1 MNGQR
6 LESRSRRWNPSERW
20 KKVPG
25 GIRGVG
31 SGRGTHLLLHL
42 LGVLGDDTTLD
53 VALESLGVEGLVLEI
68 VAGVAL
74 VVVGDVEATIH
85 STLER
90 GEHAGSGGG
99 AHEAGVEVALER
111 TAVALSLDV
120 VILAEV
126 LGVTLVGLREVVLG
140 QKTTRAEESG
150 GVGGGIVG
158 EASLHP
164 VLGELV
170 RVRRADGHVSL
181 DGGVD
186 HLADHIAVGEA
197 DGEPVLGGVVLVL
210 VLEDQ
215 ALAGIVVRLACGL
228 GSQGGKNSAS
238 LAGRKSKNA
247 DRGSGVFGGRGDAMT
262 RPAVTRRSDNRAT
275 RSPRANRASIPS
287 RSAVR
292 RAGHRDKPSIPPARG
307 TGWTGSVN
315 SPKRRRA
322 NFTWNLLK

>member
-1 MNGQR
+1 MGKSGAAGEGQD
-6 LESRSRRWNPSERW
+6 SVRRWEAALRNPRRKDWSRVW
-20 KKVPG
+20 RG
-25 GIRGVG
+25 GMRCGFG
-31 SGRGTHLLLHL
+31 WGETHLLLHL

-74 VVVGDVEATIH
+74 VVVGDVEATID

-99 AHEAGVEVALER
+99 AHEADVEEALER
-111 TAVALSLDV
+111 LALALRLDV
-120 VILAEV
+120 EILADV
-126 LGVTLVGLREVVLG
+126 VGVTLVRLREVVLG
-140 QKTTRAEESG
+140 KEATSAEKSG

-158 EASLHP
+158 EASLHAE
-164 VLGELV
+164 LRELV

-215 ALAGIVVRLACGL
+215 ALAGVVVRLACGL
-228 GSQGGKNSAS
+228 GSQ
-238 LAGRKSKNA
+238 
-247 DRGSGVFGGRGDAMT
+247 
-262 RPAVTRRSDNRAT
+262 
-275 RSPRANRASIPS
+275 
-287 RSAVR
+287 
-292 RAGHRDKPSIPPARG
+292 
-307 TGWTGSVN
+307 
-315 SPKRRRA
+315 
-322 NFTWNLLK
+322 

>member
-1 MNGQR
+1 MWG
-6 LESRSRRWNPSERW
+6 E
-20 KKVPG
+20 
-25 GIRGVG
+25 
-31 SGRGTHLLLHL
+31 THLLLHL

-74 VVVGDVEATIH
+74 VVVGDVEATID

-99 AHEAGVEVALER
+99 AHEADVEEALER
-111 TAVALSLDV
+111 LALVLVRLDV
-120 VILAEV
+120 VIIADV
-126 LGVTLVGLREVVLG
+126 VGVTLVRLREVVLG
-140 QKTTRAEESG
+140 KEATSAEKSG

-158 EASLHP
+158 EASLHAE
-164 VLGELV
+164 LRELV

-215 ALAGIVVRLACGL
+215 ALAGVVVRLACGL
-228 GSQGGKNSAS
+228 GSQ
-238 LAGRKSKNA
+238 
-247 DRGSGVFGGRGDAMT
+247 
-262 RPAVTRRSDNRAT
+262 
-275 RSPRANRASIPS
+275 
-287 RSAVR
+287 
-292 RAGHRDKPSIPPARG
+292 
-307 TGWTGSVN
+307 
-315 SPKRRRA
+315 
-322 NFTWNLLK
+322 